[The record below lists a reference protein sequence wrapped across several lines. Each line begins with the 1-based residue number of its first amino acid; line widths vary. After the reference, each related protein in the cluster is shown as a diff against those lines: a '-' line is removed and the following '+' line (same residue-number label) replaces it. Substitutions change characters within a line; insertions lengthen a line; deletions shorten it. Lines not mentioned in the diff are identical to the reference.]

1 MQEPG
6 RARVLYGVEE
16 RPASLWES
24 LLYGWQHTLVDIS
37 PFVLPLGLAAALGFG
52 DLETA
57 QLISFGL
64 VGMGLATLMQT
75 TIGNRLPIIQ
85 GPSAT
90 LTGSIIPVASQ
101 MGPAAMWGAV
111 FAGGLIEA
119 ALGASRALSLLRRY
133 FPPLVSGVVITVIG
147 LSLAQLAARLT
158 LGDGSAS
165 NFAFAGGVL
174 ALILLLQFGL
184 KGHGILSRGAI
195 FFSIWMVGLGVGTL
209 TGSVSWDLVAQQPWF
224 QAPILFPYGFPGGG
238 WEFTLAAVLAVMAG
252 YLGSIMESV
261 GDYAAT
267 CRVAAQRLTS
277 RHINR
282 GIFSEGLG
290 CAAVSLIGGMPCT
303 SYTQNIGII
312 AATGVASRHVVRI
325 AALFLMAYGL
335 CPKFGALLVAIPRPV
350 LGGVFLLVCA
360 QIVISG
366 ITLLKDSLQTPA
378 QGLAAGL
385 SLVISLSLP
394 LYASA
399 GPAAGALQTAP
410 LLFRL
415 TLTNPVVLAVV
426 LAITLN
432 LLLTQDEGADR

>member
-1 MQEPG
+1 MAAQPSQQL
-6 RARVLYGVEE
+6 LYGVDE

-37 PFVLPLGLAAALGFG
+37 PFVLPLGLAAALGFD
-52 DLETA
+52 DLQTA

-64 VGMGLATLMQT
+64 LGMGLATILQT

-90 LTGSIIPVASQ
+90 LTSSIIPVASQ

-111 FAGGLIEA
+111 FAGGLVEA
-119 ALGASRALSLLRRY
+119 ALGASRLLSLLRRY
-133 FPPLVSGVVITVIG
+133 FPPLVSGIVVTVIG
-147 LSLAQLAARLT
+147 LSLARLAARLT

-174 ALILLLQFGL
+174 ALILLLQFGPG
-184 KGHGILSRGAI
+184 KQGILQRGAI
-195 FFSIWMVGLGVGTL
+195 FFSIWAVGLGIGSL
-209 TGSVSWDLVAQQPWF
+209 TGSVSWDLVARQPWL
-224 QAPILFPYGFPGGG
+224 QPPRLFPYGFPGGG
-238 WEFTLAAVLAVMAG
+238 WEFSLAAVLAVLAG
-252 YLGSIMESV
+252 YLGSVMESV

-267 CRVAAQRLTS
+267 CTVAQKRLTS

-290 CAAVSLIGGMPCT
+290 CAAVSLLGGMPCT
-303 SYTQNIGII
+303 SYTQNVGII
-312 AATGVASRHVVRI
+312 AATGVASRHVVRV
-325 AALFLMAYGL
+325 AALFLIAYGL

-360 QIVISG
+360 QIVLSG
-366 ITLLKDSLQTPA
+366 LKLLKNSLQTPS
-378 QGLAAGL
+378 QGLTAGL

-394 LYASA
+394 LYTFSPPPTSA
-399 GPAAGALQTAP
+399 LHSAP
-410 LLFRL
+410 LLIQL
-415 TLTNPVVLAVV
+415 TISNPVVLAVT
-426 LAITLN
+426 LSIALN
-432 LLLTQDEGADR
+432 LLLTSRPRSE